1 MGNVGSRG
9 FAIAT
14 FLVTTIIAG
23 VLLACI
29 IYFNMIRNGKV
40 VSVGEATSMLII
52 TAILFVV
59 TLILWI
65 WAIWSLFVSNELKSQ
80 IAGSTNAYLSSE
92 NYGYLKP
99 THFASPLTEN
109 TPDTAVVIHHHQS

>member
-14 FLVTTIIAG
+14 FLVTTVIAG

-29 IYFNMIRNGKV
+29 VYFNMIRNGKV

-52 TAILFVV
+52 TAILLVI

-99 THFASPLTEN
+99 KHFDSSPTTETTPN
-109 TPDTAVVIHHHQS
+109 TTVVVHHSS